1 MPKVWLPCFP
11 VMNYPLSASR
21 HRAPFSKSP
30 LAPASSPVL
39 EQAPL
44 SDSLLL
50 SALTVVVLTARDK
63 GQTLAELQA
72 EVLAEDL
79 LLDRHQRLFLSDIVS
94 KAWER
99 MPVALLNVPE
109 PNVPEPSA
117 PEPIAPEPIAPE
129 LNIPEPNCSELTIP
143 ELCVSRL

>member
-1 MPKVWLPCFP
+1 
-11 VMNYPLSASR
+11 MNYPLSASR
-21 HRAPFSKSP
+21 HRAPFSKSA

-39 EQAPL
+39 DPAPL

-99 MPVALLNVPE
+99 MPVASLNVS
-109 PNVPEPSA
+109 EPS
-117 PEPIAPEPIAPE
+117 APE
-129 LNIPEPNCSELTIP
+129 LNIPELNIPELNIPKPSRSELTIP

>member
-1 MPKVWLPCFP
+1 
-11 VMNYPLSASR
+11 MNYPLSASR
-21 HRAPFSKSP
+21 PRAPFSKSP

-109 PNVPEPSA
+109 PNVPEPIA
-117 PEPIAPEPIAPE
+117 PEPNVPEPIAPEPIAPE

>member
-1 MPKVWLPCFP
+1 
-11 VMNYPLSASR
+11 MNYPLSASR
-21 HRAPFSKSP
+21 HRAPFSKSA

-39 EQAPL
+39 DPAPL

-99 MPVALLNVPE
+99 MPVASLNVS
-109 PNVPEPSA
+109 EPS
-117 PEPIAPEPIAPE
+117 APE
-129 LNIPEPNCSELTIP
+129 LNIPELNIPKPSRSELTIP